1 MIDPEKLN
9 KYFRGDS
16 SQQEKE
22 EIQLWIE
29 EDEKNKTEFM
39 SLRTL
44 FDITLGSLPET
55 PMQKSNPALKK
66 GRSLVYEWMKIAAA
80 VVITF
85 MVSYFYMNNTRQNQ
99 AVEMQTLHVPA
110 GQRAELTLADG
121 TKVWLNALTTLTF
134 PNRFTDSSR
143 KVYLDGEAYFDVKH
157 DKQRLFT
164 VNTQKYDINVLG
176 TEFNVTA
183 YNKNGLFETALLNGA
198 VEIESSNGQQ
208 KLRLN
213 PGERAYTENE
223 NLLVTPI
230 QDYDTFLWREG
241 IISLKN
247 ERIENILKKLELYY
261 DVEIINKKNSIK
273 DIPYT
278 GKFRTK
284 DGVEHILNVLKIP
297 TKLTYTKDNDKNQIT
312 IN

>member
-1 MIDPEKLN
+1 MLDPEKLN

-16 SQQEKE
+16 SQEEKE
-22 EIQLWIE
+22 EVQLWIE

-44 FDITLGSLPET
+44 YDITLGSLPE
-55 PMQKSNPALKK
+55 PAIQQPNPTRKNNRK
-66 GRSLVYEWMKIAAA
+66 LVFEWMKIAAA
-80 VVITF
+80 VFITF
-85 MVSYFYMNNTRQNQ
+85 MVSYFYMNNTEQEE

-157 DKQRLFT
+157 DKQRQFT

-183 YNKNGLFETALLNGA
+183 YNRNGLFETALINGA
-198 VEIESSNGQQ
+198 VEIESSNGLQ
-208 KLRLN
+208 KLRLS
-213 PGERAYTENE
+213 PGDKAYLQDE
-223 NLLVTPI
+223 NLIVAPI
-230 QDYDTFLWREG
+230 QDYDTFLWRSG
-241 IISLKN
+241 IISFKN
-247 ERIENILKKLELYY
+247 ERIENILSKLELYY
-261 DVEIINKKNSIK
+261 DVDILNEKHNIK
-273 DIPYT
+273 DIRYT

-284 DGVEHILNVLKIP
+284 DGVEHVLNVLKIP
-297 TKLTYTKDNDKNQIT
+297 TGLNYTKDSETNQI
-312 IN
+312 IIK